1 VRKGRGK
8 RLKENPEIFSGLF
21 WTGSRAITLGL
32 ADGLGTVD
40 TVARDVLKAEDV
52 IDYTVR
58 EGLSDRVL
66 KKFGA
71 AIGEGAA
78 RVVSNDWMK
87 PR

>member
-1 VRKGRGK
+1 
-8 RLKENPEIFSGLF
+8 
-21 WTGSRAITLGL
+21 
-32 ADGLGTVD
+32 LGTVD
-40 TVARDVLKAEDV
+40 SVARDVLKAEDV

-71 AIGEGAA
+71 AVGEGAA
-78 RVVSNDWMK
+78 RALGNEWLK

>member
-1 VRKGRGK
+1 
-8 RLKENPEIFSGLF
+8 
-21 WTGSRAITLGL
+21 
-32 ADGLGTVD
+32 
-40 TVARDVLKAEDV
+40 VARDVLKAEDV

-71 AIGEGAA
+71 AVGEGFAKTMA
-78 RVVSNDWMK
+78 TEWVK